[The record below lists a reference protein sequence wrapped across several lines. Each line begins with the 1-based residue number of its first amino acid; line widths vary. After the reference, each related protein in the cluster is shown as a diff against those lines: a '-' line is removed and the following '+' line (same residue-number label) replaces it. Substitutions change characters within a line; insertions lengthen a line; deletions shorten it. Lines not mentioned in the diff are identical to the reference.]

1 MPGLMDSPVSAVILE
16 IKANKES
23 LVLSVPLAIVV
34 TLARQAN
41 EENKVYQVQLD
52 SPERLVG

>member
-1 MPGLMDSPVSAVILE
+1 MDSPVSAVILE